1 MIKFQRTHEL
11 PFTTLALQHYASTG
25 HVEKQ
30 LLLPPPAPP
39 PAAPPAHAPER
50 SERVYESMKFV
61 LVAVLLMFVV
71 GTVVLAAITAS
82 RVERVLEYVS
92 ASESMETVSGILET
106 LKRSSVNAETA
117 STALV
122 AASRMGAAL
131 AVEAT
136 PALRDSLN
144 VTTSLIHRLD
154 SFATHPKLQLSV

>member
-39 PAAPPAHAPER
+39 PAAPPAPER

-71 GTVVLAAITAS
+71 GTVILAAITAS

-136 PALRDSLN
+136 PAVRDSLN